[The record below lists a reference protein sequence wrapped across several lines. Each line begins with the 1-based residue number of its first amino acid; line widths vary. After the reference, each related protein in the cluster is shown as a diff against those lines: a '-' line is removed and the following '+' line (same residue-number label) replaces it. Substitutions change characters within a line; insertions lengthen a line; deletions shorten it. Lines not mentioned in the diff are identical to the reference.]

1 MDTGAHHNIVSHN
14 SILLTPVYAFLK
26 CFVIMLFESVEL
38 TVLPLKRE
46 EYKVA
51 ADGNFSLC
59 YVQTG
64 SQACPAS
71 YPMGTR
77 GSFLGIKW
85 LGYETDHSPP
95 SSAGVKNAWSY
106 TSTPPYTFM
115 AWCSVKAQG
124 QFYLTCFSV

>member
-85 LGYETDHSPP
+85 LGYETDPSPP
-95 SSAGVKNAWSY
+95 FSAKVENVWSC
-106 TSTPPYTFM
+106 TSIPQYILMVF
-115 AWCSVKAQG
+115 K
-124 QFYLTCFSV
+124 